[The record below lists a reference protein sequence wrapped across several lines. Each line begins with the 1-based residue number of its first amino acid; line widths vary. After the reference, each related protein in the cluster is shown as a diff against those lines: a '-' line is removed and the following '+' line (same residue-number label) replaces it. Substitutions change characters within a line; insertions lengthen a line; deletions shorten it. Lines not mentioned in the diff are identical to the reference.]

1 MRGGPRRSITV
12 GAMCA
17 ELPNELLDE
26 VAAAWERAEAPMLA
40 SLQLG
45 FDSAPSVGRAWGELR
60 LPDGSVV
67 ARLRASEAV
76 ALACGDMVVQ
86 PV

>member
-1 MRGGPRRSITV
+1 MRGGPPRSITV
-12 GAMCA
+12 GAMCR
-17 ELPNELLDE
+17 ELPDELLDE
-26 VAAAWERAEAPMLA
+26 VAAAWERAQAPMLA

-60 LPDGSVV
+60 LPDGTLV
-67 ARLRASEAV
+67 ARLRASDAV
-76 ALACGDMVVQ
+76 ALACGEMVLQ